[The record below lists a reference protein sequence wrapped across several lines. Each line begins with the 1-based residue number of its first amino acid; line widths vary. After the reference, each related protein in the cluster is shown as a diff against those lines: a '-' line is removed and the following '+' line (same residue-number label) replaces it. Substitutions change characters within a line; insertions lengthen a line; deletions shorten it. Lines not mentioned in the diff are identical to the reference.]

1 MFSAGGDVKRSSA
14 TALAQS
20 GEKNT
25 CTRVQAWYN
34 FMSMV
39 LGDRGPAAL
48 PESGRGLNGARQ
60 VMFSQKECA

>member
-1 MFSAGGDVKRSSA
+1 VKRSSA
-14 TALAQS
+14 TVPAQS

-34 FMSMV
+34 FMSTI

-48 PESGRGLNGARQ
+48 PESGRGLNGARL
-60 VMFSQKECA
+60 VMVLRKELE